1 MSYPAIHVTKIGG
14 SLLNL
19 PDLPARWRRWRARRQ
34 TVHDVVVVGGGA
46 LVDALRA
53 QALDRAIGNDVAHWA
68 AVDLMAI
75 NARLLASQLADCP
88 ACAIGPALEDRLKTV
103 GATFID
109 VVHFLRHVE
118 PLQSGRTLV
127 PNWDV
132 TSDAIAA
139 RLAIILNAK
148 QLNFLKSTSPP
159 PATGQLLPEYAAAG
173 YVDPFLP
180 LLASELPPV
189 KFFDFRY
196 ACPGAPS

>member
-1 MSYPAIHVTKIGG
+1 MNYPAIHVTKLGG

-19 PDLPARWRRWRARRQ
+19 CDLPARWRQWRAQRQ
-34 TVHDVVVVGGGA
+34 TVHDVVVVGGGS
-46 LVDALRA
+46 LVDALRE
-53 QALDRAIGNDVAHWA
+53 QALHRSIGDDIAHWA

-75 NARLLASQLADCP
+75 NTRLLASQLGDYP
-88 ACAIGPALEDRLKTV
+88 ACAVGPALEDRLNTA

-118 PLQSGRTLV
+118 PLQSGRKLV

-132 TSDAIAA
+132 TSDSIAA

-159 PATGQLLPEYAAAG
+159 PATGQILPEYAGAG
-173 YVDPFLP
+173 YVDAFLP
-180 LLASELPPV
+180 MLATELPPLE
-189 KFFDFRY
+189 FLNFRH
-196 ACPGAPS
+196 A